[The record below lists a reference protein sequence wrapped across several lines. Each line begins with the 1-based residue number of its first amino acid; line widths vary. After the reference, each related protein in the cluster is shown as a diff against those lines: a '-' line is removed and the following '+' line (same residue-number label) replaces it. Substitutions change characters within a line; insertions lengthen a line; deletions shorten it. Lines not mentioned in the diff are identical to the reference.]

1 MLLSP
6 GLGPTGAPQILPAW
20 PKKTSPD
27 LFCRARFC
35 YNAASIRRTPVT
47 HLNEETELTVTT
59 PDEPGIFGRVLGT
72 LANAGVNVRA
82 LYAYSDDA
90 GGHFH
95 LITSDAKKA
104 ETALRTLGYKVKSK
118 KVITVLV
125 TDRIGA
131 GAEIGALL
139 GNAVVDIRY
148 SYGSSAG
155 EGKTL
160 LVFHTS
166 NNRKAVDTLK

>member
-1 MLLSP
+1 
-6 GLGPTGAPQILPAW
+6 
-20 PKKTSPD
+20 
-27 LFCRARFC
+27 
-35 YNAASIRRTPVT
+35 VT
-47 HLNEETELTVTT
+47 HLNEDTELTVTT

-72 LANAGVNVRA
+72 LANAGVNVKA
-82 LYAYSDDA
+82 LYVYSEEDQ
-90 GGHFH
+90 GHFH
-95 LITSDAKKA
+95 LVTSDSKKA
-104 ETALRTLGYKVKSK
+104 ETALRTLGYKVKAK
-118 KVITVLV
+118 KVVTVLV

-139 GNAVVDIRY
+139 GNAVIDIRY

-166 NNRKAVDTLK
+166 NNRRAVDTLK